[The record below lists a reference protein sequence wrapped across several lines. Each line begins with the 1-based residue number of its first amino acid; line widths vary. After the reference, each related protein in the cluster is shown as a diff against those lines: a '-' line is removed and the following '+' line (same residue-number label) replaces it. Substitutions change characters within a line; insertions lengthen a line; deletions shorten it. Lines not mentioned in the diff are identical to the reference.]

1 MSYRRLLWD
10 HVPLTDFWRLG
21 RGYERKLHKVG
32 IRTMGD
38 IARCSLGREDE
49 FYNEDLLYKLFGV
62 NAELLIDHAWGT
74 EPCTMADIKA
84 YRPETN
90 SLSSGQVLTCAYTA
104 QKAKLVMREMTDLL
118 VLDLVDK
125 GLVTDQMVLTIGYDR
140 ENLSDPEAVKAY
152 KGAIVTDHYGRRIPK
167 HSHGTAN
174 LHRKTSSTR
183 LITDAVMKLF
193 DEIID
198 PTLLVRRI
206 NLTAAHVIPEY
217 LVQPETQM
225 FQLDLFADQLD
236 TAEEETLA
244 REKSRQKAVLH
255 IQKKYGK
262 NAIVKGMNLQEGATT
277 MDRNCQI
284 GVHKA

>member
-1 MSYRRLLWD
+1 
-10 HVPLTDFWRLG
+10 
-21 RGYERKLHKVG
+21 
-32 IRTMGD
+32 
-38 IARCSLGREDE
+38 
-49 FYNEDLLYKLFGV
+49 
-62 NAELLIDHAWGT
+62 
-74 EPCTMADIKA
+74 
-84 YRPETN
+84 
-90 SLSSGQVLTCAYTA
+90 
-104 QKAKLVMREMTDLL
+104 MTDLL

-152 KGAIVTDHYGRRIPK
+152 KGAIVTDHYGRKIPK

-198 PTLLVRRI
+198 PTLSVRRI
-206 NLTAAHVIPEY
+206 NLTAAHVIPEH
-217 LVQPETQM
+217 LVTAETEM
-225 FQLDLFADQLD
+225 TQLDLFVDE
-236 TAEEETLA
+236 TNTTEEESLA

-262 NAIVKGMNLQEGATT
+262 NAIVKGMNLKEGATT
-277 MDRNCQI
+277 MDRNRQI
-284 GVHKA
+284 GGHKA